1 MECQGDRFAIKS
13 TSLCIPPGGMANC
26 SAAAPALKDAL
37 SQFQLISRSW
47 KAPVNQ
53 SKKTDL
59 TKCRWTGLAALAA
72 IKRSVFAI
80 AEGRGEGVM
89 RMQSQFFLDK
99 VFPAEARHSVSQ

>member
-1 MECQGDRFAIKS
+1 
-13 TSLCIPPGGMANC
+13 MANC

-59 TKCRWTGLAALAA
+59 TKCRWTGLAALA
-72 IKRSVFAI
+72 IKKSGFAI
-80 AEGRGEGVM
+80 AEGRRDGVM

-99 VFPAEARHSVSQ
+99 VFPAEALHSVSQ